1 MEINNLKGVVRV
13 GGRCKN
19 PSLEKF
25 LLSNLRAQFRQ
36 ERAYDWR
43 MHTQM
48 NDCKQE
54 LNNMMEL
61 IESKIYQLE
70 NLSTLKTSQILKF
83 EYLSSA
89 MDLRQTDELY
99 KKSEEKSS
107 SNNESPDSVL
117 LRWLGFFDITNG
129 SFMNK
134 PPNAAAQ
141 NPQTTDQYASIIS
154 RLFEQDR
161 ENSNKNRNR
170 SDEKDEKEEDD
181 EEEEAENEERILEAF
196 DSNKA
201 IKAKLEANKTKKKDS
216 SEKMF
221 LTKSD
226 IVKMFSQFNKG
237 DNNNNNYKKVENNNQ
252 KHNKGNF

>member
-1 MEINNLKGVVRV
+1 
-13 GGRCKN
+13 
-19 PSLEKF
+19 
-25 LLSNLRAQFRQ
+25 
-36 ERAYDWR
+36 
-43 MHTQM
+43 
-48 NDCKQE
+48 
-54 LNNMMEL
+54 MEL

-70 NLSTLKTSQILKF
+70 SLSTLKTSQILKF

-129 SFMNK
+129 SFMNNK
-134 PPNAAAQ
+134 PNPATQN

-154 RLFEQDR
+154 RLFEER
-161 ENSNKNRNR
+161 ENNKNNRNKKQ
-170 SDEKDEKEEDD
+170 SDEKDENEEDE

-201 IKAKLEANKTKKKDS
+201 IKAKLEANKNKKKDNS
-216 SEKMF
+216 DKMF
-221 LTKSD
+221 LSKFD

-237 DNNNNNYKKVENNNQ
+237 DNNNNDYKKVENNNQ
-252 KHNKGNF
+252 KYNKGNY